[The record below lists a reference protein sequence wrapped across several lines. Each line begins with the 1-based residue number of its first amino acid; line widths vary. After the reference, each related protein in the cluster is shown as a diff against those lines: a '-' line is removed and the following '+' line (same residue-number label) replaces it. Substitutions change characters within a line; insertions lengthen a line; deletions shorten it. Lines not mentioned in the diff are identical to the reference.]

1 MTGGSERV
9 CSRGV
14 NEWVRVRCP
23 YCGEELELTIEPDL
37 LGKLVQDCEVCCQPC
52 ELVVTRDEWGDPEV
66 AIERLSG

>member
-1 MTGGSERV
+1 
-9 CSRGV
+9 V